1 MTELNLD
8 EFERQQIERT
18 QRHRMQHPTGFEPGL
33 TYNPSTGGSLVYAS
47 DGPNDD
53 PAIWEQLIKDFG
65 LDPALTKIV
74 HGSVQVRAWDA
85 AIGNGEVRRMLYYRA
100 QLTPR
105 GGVAER
111 IDVDELIAEVAKWKP
126 IKFKPVATDRALIV
140 CLSDWQLGKTEPNE
154 TGPAATVG
162 RILQALDGL
171 VAHLKAM
178 AKHGRPVKTCY
189 LVGLG
194 DLVEQCSGFYPMQT
208 ATVSLDRRQQMR
220 LARRLLVKYVDTLLP
235 HVEKIVLAAVP
246 GNHGENRNSSGK
258 AYTSWTD
265 NDDLAIFEGVS
276 EIFAANPE
284 RYDRVSTPFGAIAD
298 NLTLTL
304 EVGGIPVAFAHGHQ
318 FSNSGTSQAV
328 MEKWWRDQIM
338 GRQAVADAE
347 ILFAG
352 HRHHLVISE
361 STGRTVFQCPSMDGG
376 SYWFT
381 ARTGCNSP
389 AGTLAVG
396 VGAEYGTRGWG
407 DFAIL

>member
-1 MTELNLD
+1 LD
-8 EFERQQIERT
+8 EFERQEPERNP
-18 QRHRMQHPTGFEPGL
+18 RHRAQHPTGFEPGL
-33 TYNPSTGGSLVYAS
+33 TYNPSIGGSLVYAS

-74 HGSVQVRAWDA
+74 PGSVQIRAWDA

-105 GGVAER
+105 GGNPER
-111 IDVDELIAEVAKWKP
+111 VDVDDLIAEVAKWKP
-126 IKFKPVATDRALIV
+126 VKFKSVDTDRALVI
-140 CLSDWQLGKTEPNE
+140 CLSDWQLGKNEPDEN
-154 TGPAATVG
+154 GPASTVG
-162 RILQALDGL
+162 RILRALERAVL
-171 VAHLKAM
+171 HLKAM
-178 AKHGRPVKTCY
+178 AKTNRPVKTLY

-208 ATVSLDRRQQMR
+208 ATVCLDRRQQMR
-220 LARRLLVKYVDTLLP
+220 LGRRLLLKYVDTLLP

-246 GNHGENRNSSGK
+246 GNHGENRNSAGK
-258 AYTSWTD
+258 AYTTWTD

-276 EIFAANPE
+276 EVLQANPE
-284 RYDRVSTPFGAIAD
+284 RYGQVSVPLGAIAD

-304 EVGGIPVAFAHGHQ
+304 DVGGIPVAFAHGHQ
-318 FSNSGTSQAV
+318 FTGSGASQAV

-347 ILFAG
+347 MLFAG

-361 STGRTVFQCPSMDGG
+361 STGRTVFQCPSMDSG

-381 ARTGCNSP
+381 ARTGNNSP

-396 VGAEYGTRGWG
+396 IGTDYGTRGWG